1 MIYYLDIFN
10 FNYSKFWIFKLMGS
24 YTFNKTIFNSSGLE
38 FFKLLGTGSRNGFSI
53 YPDFSTY
60 ITISSFIDEE
70 SRLNFLNHYLL
81 KQMIDKSSF
90 RIEKLIE
97 PYQSKG
103 TWNGINPFKINSSYR
118 GGEILVLTRA
128 RVRPI
133 KILNFLINTSYAS
146 KSIKGFKGVSFYKGI
161 GELPVIEQ
169 ATVSIWDN
177 ENFMKK
183 YAYENRSHQD
193 VISKSRK
200 QNWYS
205 EEMFM
210 RFNVLETREYNG

>member
-1 MIYYLDIFN
+1 
-10 FNYSKFWIFKLMGS
+10 MGS
-24 YTFNKTIFNSSGLE
+24 YTYNKTIFNSSGLE

-70 SRLNFLNHYLL
+70 SRSSFLNHDLF
-81 KQMIDKSSF
+81 KQMVDKSSF
-90 RIEKLIE
+90 RVEKLIE

-103 TWNGINPFKINSSYR
+103 TWHGINPFKINSSYR
-118 GGEILVLTRA
+118 DGEILVLTRA

-133 KILNFLINTSYAS
+133 KILNFLINTLYAS

-161 GELPVIEQ
+161 GELPIIEQ

-183 YAYENRSHQD
+183 YAYENKSHQD

-210 RFNVLETREYNG
+210 RFNVLETREYDG

>member
-10 FNYSKFWIFKLMGS
+10 FSNSKFWIFKLMGS

-60 ITISSFIDEE
+60 VTISSFIDHE
-70 SRLNFLNHYLL
+70 SRLSFLNHHLF
-81 KQMIDKSSF
+81 KQMIEKSSF
-90 RIEKLIE
+90 RREKLIE

-103 TWNGINPFKINSSYR
+103 TWNRINPFKINSPYR
-118 GGEILVLTRA
+118 DREILVLTRA
-128 RVRPI
+128 RVRPK

-146 KSIKGFKGVSFYKGI
+146 ESIKGFKGVSFYKGV
-161 GELPVIEQ
+161 GELPIIEQ

-177 ENFMKK
+177 ENLMKK
-183 YAYENRSHQD
+183 YSYENKSHED
-193 VISKSRK
+193 IILKSRK

-205 EEMFM
+205 EEMFV
-210 RFNVLETREYNG
+210 RFNVLETREYYE